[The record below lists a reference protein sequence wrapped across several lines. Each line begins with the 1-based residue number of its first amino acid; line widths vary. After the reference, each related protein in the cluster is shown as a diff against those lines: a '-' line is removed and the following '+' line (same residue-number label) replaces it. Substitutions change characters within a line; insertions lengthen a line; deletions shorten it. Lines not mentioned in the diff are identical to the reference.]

1 MRDAVIMAFGSWQGL
16 YNAVIDAL
24 MDERREQELLLLMA
38 IARHA
43 DRLGFAFPGRARLMA
58 KRHCSQPVYDKRL
71 SWLIDRQLVRVDE
84 GYDYRRRQ
92 KTFDFQVSP
101 RVLYVRE
108 EFQEYCERVFDGLE
122 DRNLPLEKW
131 LLENHFSTNDSQPE
145 SEPETESDA
154 VNQTQEPDVGTR
166 RKTSDA
172 NRASEDKKAPR
183 QGRTTGNARHT
194 QQPPAGKQPPA
205 GNATAHRKNNPQAGG
220 RDGDEFSDLLSPTV
234 DDDRLIAEIRH
245 VASTTEHQAR
255 DAVATYPRDAIVH
268 WLRITG
274 QRRAR
279 GELKNPGGYFFKCLK
294 SQTPYDESLWPEW
307 AQQQKQAQDDAPTDD
322 DLSELEI

>member
-1 MRDAVIMAFGSWQGL
+1 MALGSWQGL
-16 YNAVIDAL
+16 YNAVIDSL

-58 KRHCSQPVYDKRL
+58 KRRISQPVYERRL
-71 SWLIDRQLVRVDE
+71 NWLIERGLVRIEE
-84 GYDYRRRQ
+84 GYDYRRHQ

-101 RVLYVRE
+101 RALYVRE
-108 EFQEYCERVFDGLE
+108 EFQDYCERVFDGLE
-122 DRNLPLEKW
+122 GRNLPLEKW
-131 LLENHFSTNDSQPE
+131 LLENHFSTNDSLPE

-166 RKTSDA
+166 HRTSDA
-172 NRASEDKKAPR
+172 NRASNNKGRQPR
-183 QGRTTGNARHT
+183 RTTGNARQT
-194 QQPPAGKQPPA
+194 TAVNQP
-205 GNATAHRKNNPQAGG
+205 TAADAIARRKNNPQAGG
-220 RDGDEFSDLLSPTV
+220 GDEFSALLSPTI
-234 DDDRLIAEIRH
+234 DDDRIVSEIRH
-245 VASTTEHQAR
+245 IASTTEHQAR

-307 AQQQKQAQDDAPTDD
+307 AKQQLAAKSADVED